1 MGLSITN
8 VATVESRKR
17 VEATVKFEYGLFGG
31 IFGGDPE
38 YTAKFRIVS
47 PDPLP
52 EGSEEE
58 WLRKIHEQR
67 SEWKPGKK
75 SKWVRL
81 ANSNATGYVLDYS
94 EELET
99 EGKDTT
105 ETE

>member
-17 VEATVKFEYGLFGG
+17 VEADVKFEHGLFSG

-38 YTAKFRIVS
+38 YRAKFRIVS

-52 EGSEEE
+52 ESSEED

-67 SEWKPGKK
+67 SDWKQAKK

-81 ANSNATGYVLDYS
+81 SNSNATGYVLGYS
-94 EELET
+94 EDMEEKELDTPET
-99 EGKDTT
+99 E
-105 ETE
+105 